1 MASLENVYRKFGET
15 AEAAQLLETELGTLL
30 FASNVSIENLF
41 EVKNPTRARELLD
54 AVNRQ
59 TLGQILKRLRKTES
73 LEELVAQLGQALDE
87 RNRLAHTF
95 FRQHNFR
102 KNSPE
107 GRELMIEDLQQIHRT
122 LLDTYEKVLVLMG
135 VDIEALLNAASRK
148 DFPSPLTGH
157 LPI

>member
-59 TLGQILKRLRKTES
+59 TLGQILKRLGKTES

-102 KNSPE
+102 KNSP
-107 GRELMIEDLQQIHRT
+107 
-122 LLDTYEKVLVLMG
+122 
-135 VDIEALLNAASRK
+135 
-148 DFPSPLTGH
+148 
-157 LPI
+157 